1 MIELKS
7 RGELDAMRAAG
18 RVVAK
23 VLQSV
28 REQAAVGT
36 SLRELDQLAAD
47 ILNDE
52 GAKSSFLHYHPRFA
66 PSPYPA
72 VLCTSVN
79 DAVVHG
85 IPTDYRLRDGDLLS
99 VDFGAHVDGWHGDAA
114 VSFVVGS
121 ANQADLD
128 LIAATERGMWAGIE
142 QARPGNRMGDIGHA
156 IAQIGRRA
164 GYGLLAD
171 HGGHGVGRAM
181 HEAPHVPNEAVAGKG
196 MPLREGLVI
205 AIEPMFLAGGRD
217 DYRYADDGWTILTSD
232 GSRAAHVEHTI
243 AVTSDGP
250 LVLTAP

>member
-18 RVVAK
+18 RVVAR
-23 VLQSV
+23 VLQAV

-36 SLRELDQLAAD
+36 SLRELDTLAAD
-47 ILNDE
+47 ILSDA
-52 GAKSSFLHYHPRFA
+52 GAKSSFLHYHPGFA
-66 PSPYPA
+66 PTPYPA

-85 IPTDYRLRDGDLLS
+85 IPTDYRLGDGDLLS
-99 VDFGAHVDGWHGDAA
+99 VDFGAHLDGWHGDAA
-114 VSFVVGS
+114 VSFVVGA

-128 LIAATERGMWAGIE
+128 LIAATEQGLWAGIG
-142 QARPGNRMGDIGHA
+142 QARPGNRMGDVGHA
-156 IAQIGRRA
+156 IGAIGRHA

-196 MPLREGLVI
+196 MRLREGLVI
-205 AIEPMFLAGGRD
+205 AIEPMFVAGGRD
-217 DYRYADDGWTILTSD
+217 DYRYAEDGWTILTSD

-243 AVTSDGP
+243 AVTGDGP